1 MVVSPG
7 LARRAGR
14 AALWKGLEIAGNRG
28 FSLLRTV
35 VLARLLVPE
44 DFGLLAAGVVTMDV
58 GVQVTTFGMRE
69 AVIQRRELD
78 RDHYDAAWTFE
89 LVRTA
94 VVAGIL
100 MLAAPLIATQMFGEP
115 RATNVIRALTLAPLL
130 DRAGS
135 IGALTLVRQLRF
147 GPVAAVGLVAS
158 IVHASVAI
166 ALSHAFGVWAM
177 VIGHLTG
184 VLAQT
189 AGSYVIAPHWPRFSF
204 RLEAARPLL
213 HFGRGVFARQ
223 VIDVLGGTV
232 LQVVIARRLGTAELG
247 LYFVAARFAFL
258 PREIFRT
265 IGTQVAFPVHAELQ
279 LDRDRAE
286 RAFRGHLAG
295 TWLLLVPLY
304 AVAIALAPALMA
316 HLVGTRWMGAVG
328 ATRVLA
334 LAAMIGPLCD
344 TAMPALLGRGRSE
357 VVAMLVAGRSIAI
370 ASVAWPLAG
379 ALGLTGACLA
389 WLLGEVLSAV
399 FVWGALRDVLPS
411 AFKGLTV
418 PGLVIVAAA
427 TAGTVVAVAAER
439 ALHGLPGVIV
449 AVALSVA
456 ASSATLLVLD
466 RRLRLGLVQEMA
478 RALPGTNRLLRLGVN
493 DAGVA

>member
-1 MVVSPG
+1 MSPG

-28 FSLLRTV
+28 VSVLRTV
-35 VLARLLVPE
+35 ILARLLVPE

-69 AVIQRRELD
+69 AVIQRRELN

-94 VVAGIL
+94 LVSGII
-100 MLAAPLIATQMFGEP
+100 MLAAPFIAAHMFGDP

-158 IVHASVAI
+158 VVHASVAI

-177 VIGHLTG
+177 VIGHLSG

-189 AGSYVIAPHWPRFSF
+189 AGSYVIAPHRPRFSF
-204 RLEAARPLL
+204 RVEAARPLL
-213 HFGRGVFARQ
+213 NFGRGVFARQ
-223 VIDVLGGTV
+223 VIDVLGAAI

-247 LYFVAARFAFL
+247 MYFVAARLAFL
-258 PREIFRT
+258 PREVFKT

-286 RAFRGHLAG
+286 RAFRGHLTG
-295 TWLLLVPLY
+295 TWLILVPLY
-304 AVAIALAPALMA
+304 GVAIALAPALMT
-316 HLVGTRWMGAVG
+316 HLVGARWMGAVE
-328 ATRVLA
+328 ASRVLA
-334 LAAMIGPLCD
+334 LAAMIGPVCD
-344 TAMPALLGRGRSE
+344 TAMPALLGRGRSDS
-357 VVAMLVAGRSIAI
+357 VAILVAGRSIAM

-389 WLLGEVLSAV
+389 WVLGETLSAV
-399 FVWGALRDVLPS
+399 FAWGALRGVLPE
-411 AFKGLTV
+411 AFRGLAA
-418 PGLVIVAAA
+418 PGFVIVAAA
-427 TAGTVVAVAAER
+427 AVGTAVAVPAGR
-439 ALHGLPGVIV
+439 TLPGLAGVIG
-449 AVALSVA
+449 AVLLSAA
-456 ASSATLLVLD
+456 ASFATMLVLD
-466 RRLRLGLVQEMA
+466 RQLRLGLVTEMA
-478 RALPGTNRLLRLGVN
+478 HAFPGATRGFGLGASDSRAV
-493 DAGVA
+493 